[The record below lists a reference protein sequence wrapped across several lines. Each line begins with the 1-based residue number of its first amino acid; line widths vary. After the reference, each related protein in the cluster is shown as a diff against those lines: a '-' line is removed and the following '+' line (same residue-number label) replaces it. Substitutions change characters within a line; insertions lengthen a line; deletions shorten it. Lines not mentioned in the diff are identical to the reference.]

1 MAGGGDQQVRRQR
14 DQGDTSDSSD
24 EDSDVSTLFRWTH
37 FGEGKIL
44 LKKYF

>member
-24 EDSDVSTLFRWTH
+24 EDSDVSTFLDLF
-37 FGEGKIL
+37 IL
-44 LKKYF
+44 EKGKYF